1 MQWNKTVIYC
11 GTQLKMLI
19 PNSQKIGAYLPND
32 LQFLS
37 GAMPIVFI
45 FGGNVTQN
53 ENWKSDFTQLI
64 KFWGVK
70 YPIA

>member
-1 MQWNKTVIYC
+1 MTIWSY
-11 GTQLKMLI
+11 G
-19 PNSQKIGAYLPND
+19 ND
-32 LQFLS
+32 QMKS
-37 GAMPIVFI
+37 ERVPIVFI
-45 FGGNVTQN
+45 LGGNVTQN